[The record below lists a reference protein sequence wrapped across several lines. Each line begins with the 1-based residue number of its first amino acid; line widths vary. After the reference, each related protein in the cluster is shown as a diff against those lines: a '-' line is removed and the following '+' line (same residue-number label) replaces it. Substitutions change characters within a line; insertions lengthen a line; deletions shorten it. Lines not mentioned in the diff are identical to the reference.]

1 MNGFIKLHRQIENSQ
16 VFEDPHLLKTWLW
29 ILCRAVWKPV
39 KMRVGIEVQPGQFI
53 TTYRRAA
60 EALSVSPATVKR
72 HFKRLEF
79 MEQIALNS
87 DTRFTVVSV
96 CNYRVFQTEGEK
108 GGATTAHE
116 HTHGRTH
123 EHTHGRIQEEE
134 TKDIYKEREER
145 NPPIFNLRKQ
155 TFVDWIEYK
164 KTSGAGY
171 TTQQLKAFKKTVEHL
186 SDKQLQL
193 KVTRAIANGWK
204 GLGNY
209 DKEPEPPQPRRKPSK
224 EEIRQQVRQ
233 RELLDKLSRLKG
245 IGEGMSDEAE
255 TIKQELASYEG

>member
-39 KMRVGIEVQPGQFI
+39 KMRVGIEVQPGEFI

-60 EALSVSPATVKR
+60 EALGVSPATVKR

-79 MEQIALNS
+79 MEQIALKS
-87 DTRFTVVSV
+87 DTRFTVVLV

-108 GGATTAHE
+108 GGATTAHGR
-116 HTHGRTH
+116 THGRTH
-123 EHTHGRIQEEE
+123 EHTHGRTQEEE
-134 TKDIYKEREER
+134 TKDIYKEREEGK
-145 NPPIFNLRKQ
+145 PPIFNLRKQ
-155 TFVDWIEYK
+155 TFVDWITYK
-164 KTSGAGY
+164 KGSEGDY
-171 TTQQLKAFKKTVEHL
+171 TPQQLKAFKKTVEHL

-193 KVTRAIANGWK
+193 KVTKAIANGWK

-209 DKEPEPPQPRRKPSK
+209 DKEAEPPQPRRKPSK
-224 EEIRQQVRQ
+224 EEIRQELRQ
-233 RELLDKLSRLKG
+233 RELYDKLKRLKG
-245 IGEGMSDEAE
+245 IGAGMSDEAE
-255 TIKQELASYEG
+255 TIKQELASYES

>member
-79 MEQIALNS
+79 MEQIALKS

-96 CNYRVFQTEGEK
+96 SNYRVFQTEGEK
-108 GGATTAHE
+108 GGATSAHE
-116 HTHGRTH
+116 RIHGRTH
-123 EHTHGRIQEEE
+123 ERIHGRIQEEE
-134 TKDIYKEREER
+134 VKEQEEGEEGK
-145 NPPIFNLRKQ
+145 PPVLNLREQ
-155 TFVDWIEYK
+155 TFVDWIRYK
-164 KTSGAGY
+164 QTSGAGY
-171 TTQQLKAFKKTVEHL
+171 TPQQLKAFKKTVEHL

-193 KVTRAIANGWK
+193 KVTKSIANGWK

-209 DKEPEPPQPRRKPSK
+209 DKETEPPQPRRKASK
-224 EEIRQQVRQ
+224 KEIRQQLRV
-233 RELLDKLSRLKG
+233 RELHDKLSRLKG